1 MNFFSEAKVNILS
14 EMPRLTG
21 TCSSV
26 ESTPSVV
33 TLEHHPSLRDAS
45 ESNENLEIKVL
56 CKVIIHDV
64 LIEEVFRVLVEKHG
78 NDFFTDHEQ
87 IHNVDSKNSN

>member
-21 TCSSV
+21 TRAA
-26 ESTPSVV
+26 ESTSSVV
-33 TLEHHPSLRDAS
+33 TLEHHPCLRDAS
-45 ESNENLEIKVL
+45 ESKENLEIKVL

-78 NDFFTDHEQ
+78 NDFYTDHQQ

>member
-21 TCSSV
+21 TRAA

-33 TLEHHPSLRDAS
+33 TLEHHPCLRDAS

-56 CKVIIHDV
+56 CKEIIHDV